1 MFKMSTLIVRNIKG
15 EKLGGFLGRIE
26 VGFAGWSKLEIL

>member
-15 EKLGGFLGRIE
+15 GKLGGFLGRIE
-26 VGFAGWSKLEIL
+26 VGFAGWS